1 MKRQFYDRACHT
13 SADFPTFFAFFAPGG
28 ALSLLF
34 LSLHLSHVLF
44 LLLLLWWS
52 TSYRAAKKSFYFPL
66 SHPRSIHFVKE
77 RGEEN
82 TKEREKLNQRCGLRT
97 APSRSR
103 KVAQLHLKRERER
116 EKVVSRFIRA
126 RCIRATNSFSSPH
139 HTRPHSIVVPPPAC
153 TYFSTVALARTN
165 PFTSFLLHL
174 KFLVTQKGEEERGM
188 PIKFSTLPVPPSFA
202 PNEWEFLS
210 FRSLEGRLL
219 EAVEEGGNRTMGR
232 VVAALLPL
240 LLLSK
245 RRVFCPSGEE
255 ETRFLSFTIFPPK
268 VVSRDKRDTHIHT
281 QEKR

>member
-77 RGEEN
+77 REEEN
-82 TKEREKLNQRCGLRT
+82 TKEREKLNQRCGLRI
-97 APSRSR
+97 APSRLR

-116 EKVVSRFIRA
+116 EKVGSRFIRA

-139 HTRPHSIVVPPPAC
+139 HTRPHSIVVPPTAC

-174 KFLVTQKGEEERGM
+174 KFLVTQKGKEE
-188 PIKFSTLPVPPSFA
+188 K
-202 PNEWEFLS
+202 
-210 FRSLEGRLL
+210 
-219 EAVEEGGNRTMGR
+219 GGCQLNFPHSR
-232 VVAALLPL
+232 
-240 LLLSK
+240 
-245 RRVFCPSGEE
+245 
-255 ETRFLSFTIFPPK
+255 FPPVLRRTNGSFSLFDHFSPFEAGRK
-268 VVSRDKRDTHIHT
+268 AP
-281 QEKR
+281 